1 MGLKTRAYGSISK
14 YEGDVFMI
22 KIEKI
27 TEDNFEIL
35 ICEKLKGI
43 LDRDELLT
51 LMRDIAYELDYE
63 VRSRW

>member
-1 MGLKTRAYGSISK
+1 
-14 YEGDVFMI
+14 MI

-27 TEDNFEIL
+27 TDDNFDVL

-51 LMRDIAYELDYE
+51 LMRDITYELGYE
-63 VRSRW
+63 VRSKW

>member
-1 MGLKTRAYGSISK
+1 
-14 YEGDVFMI
+14 MI

-27 TEDNFEIL
+27 TEDNFEIP

-51 LMRDIAYELDYE
+51 LMRDITYELDYE
-63 VRSRW
+63 VRSKW

>member
-1 MGLKTRAYGSISK
+1 
-14 YEGDVFMI
+14 MI

-35 ICEKLKGI
+35 ICDKLKGI

-63 VRSRW
+63 VRSKW